1 MRNVENRIKL
11 KNCEINICNFDHISR
26 LITKAGTVFRK
37 GLINLQKCDLIV
49 TEIALSS

>member
-26 LITKAGTVFRK
+26 LNNQSRDCISKEF
-37 GLINLQKCDLIV
+37 N
-49 TEIALSS
+49 